1 MTSILVV
8 KYRRGVRPIRCFK
21 LKCPGP
27 RAYAAKAQVMVM
39 GSMIRIRP
47 IKKIEKPVHP
57 RTSLTQALGASSIVN
72 FDLGAPHSGHL

>member
-1 MTSILVV
+1 M
-8 KYRRGVRPIRCFK
+8 
-21 LKCPGP
+21 KCPGP

-72 FDLGAPHSGHL
+72 FDLGAPHSGHLYESPKNFPSLPAAINKV